1 MLGAQPYAAQ
11 VGGSGLVGTRV
22 LTEVSGSHRPSLLTP
37 SSTATSFPSS
47 QHSGGPLSAREGA
60 AGRDQRAQS
69 RGDHPH
75 PGEGLGHAPIPHL
88 QPGGE
93 AGRVA
98 QDKEGG
104 SRGGCPGGRLTA
116 EPLGWLLSLGGPCRA
131 ATVVSGHFSAR
142 DSAMGTA
149 DQAVRCLLPGHT
161 GAPAGMGRSPADSGP
176 WDR

>member
-69 RGDHPH
+69 RGTTHILGKVWDMPPFRTCS
-75 PGEGLGHAPIPHL
+75 PGVRREEWPRTRKGAAGVGALGD
-88 QPGGE
+88 
-93 AGRVA
+93 V
-98 QDKEGG
+98 
-104 SRGGCPGGRLTA
+104 
-116 EPLGWLLSLGGPCRA
+116 
-131 ATVVSGHFSAR
+131 
-142 DSAMGTA
+142 
-149 DQAVRCLLPGHT
+149 
-161 GAPAGMGRSPADSGP
+161 
-176 WDR
+176 